1 MPDRRLARIFRRGSR
16 TYFFSSVA
24 FPAALRDDVFA
35 LYAFVRTADNFVD
48 QPPGLQD
55 AAGFGRLRER
65 YASAAAG
72 RPDGDPVI
80 DSFIELAARKRFR
93 AAWVEAFLD
102 AMEQDLTRT
111 VYPTIDDTVAYMY
124 GSAEVIGLMMAAVM
138 DLPEEAYAPAR
149 MLGRAMQ
156 YINFI
161 RDIAEDLELGRTYL
175 PAAEFAAAGL
185 RSLDPE
191 EARRDVPAFRRFV
204 RAEIDRYLG
213 WQRAADAGFHFIPRR
228 PRVAIRTA
236 SDMYRWT
243 AERIHEDPLIVHRRK
258 VRPSAARI
266 LASMAVSALGI
277 RAPEATESARQ

>member
-48 QPPGLQD
+48 QPPGRQD
-55 AAGFGRLRER
+55 GTGFDRFRER
-65 YASAAAG
+65 YASAATG
-72 RPDGDPVI
+72 SPDGDPVI
-80 DSFIELAARKRFR
+80 DAFIEVAARKRFR
-93 AAWVEAFLD
+93 EAWVEAFLD
-102 AMEQDLTRT
+102 AMAQDLTQT
-111 VYPTIDDTVAYMY
+111 DYPTIEDTLAYMY
-124 GSAEVIGLMMAAVM
+124 GSAEVIGLMMAAIM
-138 DLPEEAYAPAR
+138 ELPQEAFGPAR

-175 PAAEFAAAGL
+175 PATELTAAGL

-228 PRVAIRTA
+228 PRVAIHTA

-243 AERIHEDPLIVHRRK
+243 ADRIREDPLVVYRRK

-266 LASMAVSALGI
+266 LATIAA
-277 RAPEATESARQ
+277 SARGGGRR

>member
-1 MPDRRLARIFRRGSR
+1 MPDRRLTRIFRRGSR

-24 FPAALRDDVFA
+24 FPPALRDDVFA

-48 QPPGLQD
+48 QPPGRQD
-55 AAGFGRLRER
+55 AAGFDRFRER
-65 YASAAAG
+65 YGAAAAG
-72 RPDGDPVI
+72 SADGDPVI
-80 DSFIELAARKRFR
+80 DAFVELAARKRFR
-93 AAWVEAFLD
+93 DEWVAAFLD
-102 AMEQDLTRT
+102 AMAQDLTRT
-111 VYPTIDDTVAYMY
+111 DYPTVDDTVAYMY
-124 GSAEVIGLMMAAVM
+124 GSAEVIGLMMAAIM
-138 DLPEEAYAPAR
+138 ELPEEAHGPAR

-175 PAAEFAAAGL
+175 PATELAAAGL
-185 RSLDPE
+185 RSLAPE
-191 EARRDVPAFRRFV
+191 EAHRDAPAFRRFV

-213 WQRAADAGFHFIPRR
+213 WQRAADDGFHFIPRR

-243 AERIHEDPLIVHRRK
+243 ADRIREDPLIVYRRK

-266 LASMAVSALGI
+266 LATIAASAASGG
-277 RAPEATESARQ
+277 RR

>member
-1 MPDRRLARIFRRGSR
+1 MPDRLLTRIFRRGSR

-24 FPAALRDDVFA
+24 FPPALRDDVSA
-35 LYAFVRTADNFVD
+35 LYAFVRTADDYVD
-48 QPPGLQD
+48 QPPGRQD
-55 AAGFGRLRER
+55 AAGFDRFRER
-65 YASAAAG
+65 YGSATAG
-72 RPDGDPVI
+72 NTDGDPVI
-80 DSFIELAARKRFR
+80 DSFVELAVRKRFR
-93 AAWVEAFLD
+93 DEWVEAFLD
-102 AMEQDLTRT
+102 AMAQDLGQTD
-111 VYPTIDDTVAYMY
+111 YPTIDDTVAYMY
-124 GSAEVIGLMMAAVM
+124 GSAEVIGRMMAAIM
-138 DLPEEAYAPAR
+138 ELPEEAYAPAR

-175 PAAEFAAAGL
+175 PATELAAAGL
-185 RSLDPE
+185 RGLDPE
-191 EARRDVPAFRRFV
+191 EAHRDVPAFSRFV

-243 AERIHEDPLIVHRRK
+243 ADRIREDPLVVYRRK

-266 LASMAVSALGI
+266 LATIAASALGGG
-277 RAPEATESARQ
+277 RR

>member
-1 MPDRRLARIFRRGSR
+1 MPDRRLTRIFRRGSR
-16 TYFFSSVA
+16 TYFFSSIA
-24 FPAALRDDVFA
+24 FPPALRDDVFA

-48 QPPGLQD
+48 QPPGRQD
-55 AAGFGRLRER
+55 AAGFDRFRER
-65 YASAAAG
+65 YGSAAAG
-72 RPDGDPVI
+72 SADGDPVI
-80 DSFIELAARKRFR
+80 DSFVELAVRKRFR
-93 AAWVEAFLD
+93 DEWVEAFLD
-102 AMEQDLTRT
+102 AMAQDLRQTD
-111 VYPTIDDTVAYMY
+111 YPTVDDTVAYMY
-124 GSAEVIGLMMAAVM
+124 GSAEVIGLMMAAIM
-138 DLPEEAYAPAR
+138 ELPEEAYAPAR

-175 PAAEFAAAGL
+175 PATELAAAGL

-191 EARRDVPAFRRFV
+191 EAHRDVPAFRRFV

-243 AERIHEDPLIVHRRK
+243 AERIREDPLVVYRRK

-266 LASMAVSALGI
+266 LATIAASALRGG
-277 RAPEATESARQ
+277 RR